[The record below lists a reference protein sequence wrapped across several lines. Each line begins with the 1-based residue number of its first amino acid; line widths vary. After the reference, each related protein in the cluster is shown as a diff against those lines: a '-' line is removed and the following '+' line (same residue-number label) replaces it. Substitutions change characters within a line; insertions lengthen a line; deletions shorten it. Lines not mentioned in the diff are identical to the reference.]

1 MPRFEYKVVPAPKKG
16 LKGKDIK
23 GVEARF
29 SHALEELMNSLASE
43 GWEYQRAETLPSTER
58 SGLTG
63 TTKEWRNV
71 LIFRRPH
78 ASDTDAF
85 SPELLPAPKDMA
97 PGQDG
102 SDAKADSIAPAP
114 QGDMAV
120 KSDDAHKDTTPSSNT
135 TASKATASKTTPP
148 KGD

>member
-23 GVEARF
+23 GAEARF

-71 LIFRRPH
+71 LIFRRLH

-85 SPELLPAPKDMA
+85 SPELLPAP
-97 PGQDG
+97 QDTVPDQDR
-102 SDAKADSIAPAP
+102 SDAKTDDIAPTP
-114 QGDMAV
+114 QGDTDV
-120 KSDDAHKDTTPSSNT
+120 KSDDAHKDTTP
-135 TASKATASKTTPP
+135 
-148 KGD
+148 